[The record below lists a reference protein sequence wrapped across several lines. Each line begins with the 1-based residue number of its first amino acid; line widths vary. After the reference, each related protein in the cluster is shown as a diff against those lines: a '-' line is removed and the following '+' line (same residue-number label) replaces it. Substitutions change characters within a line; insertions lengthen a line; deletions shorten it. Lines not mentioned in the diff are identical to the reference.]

1 MTGHQ
6 AQNEKVLDQFTKQ
19 AESYAKLTALSPR
32 ASPSPFLDALGPLRT
47 DRVLDVACGN
57 GRLTLM
63 LANLTHH
70 VTGIDL
76 TVAMIDQGR
85 ALQAEARITNVEWQV
100 GDVLPL
106 PFPNGAFSLVVSQA
120 AFHHIADPVAVL
132 TEMARV
138 CAQDGRIAI
147 NDLSPQFEKADA
159 FNRVE
164 KLRDPSHMQA
174 LPPAELRALGAA
186 IGLVEITTSS
196 YFTPKMPLEAVLKT
210 SFPNPGDLEK
220 VRALYRGDANSGVD
234 TLGLGAAFSV
244 GEIMIQYP
252 MTLVVWRHRRLDD
265 VPISVKIERNE
276 QAG

>member
-1 MTGHQ
+1 MTRHQ

-19 AESYAKLTALSPR
+19 AESYAKLTALSR
-32 ASPSPFLDALGPLRT
+32 GASASPFLDAIGPLGT

-63 LANLTHH
+63 LAKLTHH

-76 TVAMIDQGR
+76 TAAMIDQGR
-85 ALQAEARITNVEWQV
+85 ALQAEARIANVEWQV

-120 AFHHIADPVAVL
+120 AFHHLADPGAVL

-138 CAQDGRIAI
+138 CAHDGRIAI
-147 NDLSPQFEKADA
+147 NDLSPEFEKADSL
-159 FNRVE
+159 NQVE
-164 KLRDPSHMQA
+164 KLRDPSHMRA
-174 LPPAELRALGAA
+174 LPPAELRGLGTA
-186 IGLVEITTSS
+186 IGLVEMATSS

-220 VRALYRGDANSGVD
+220 VRALYRGDAQSGVD
-234 TLGLGAAFSV
+234 TLGLRAAFSV
-244 GEIMIQYP
+244 DEIMIQYP
-252 MTLVVWRHRRLDD
+252 LTLVVWRHPTL
-265 VPISVKIERNE
+265 VE
-276 QAG
+276 